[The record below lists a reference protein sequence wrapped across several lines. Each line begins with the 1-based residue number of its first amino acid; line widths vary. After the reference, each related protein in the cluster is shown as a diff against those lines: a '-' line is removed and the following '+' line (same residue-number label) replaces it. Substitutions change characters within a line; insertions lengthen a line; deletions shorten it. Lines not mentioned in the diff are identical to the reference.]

1 MPQRM
6 VNGIKNIKNKKS
18 VMVVTIKYDK
28 GTQIKNLSKYLLL
41 VTNGS
46 AKTAKCIKSSN
57 IPQ

>member
-1 MPQRM
+1 M

-57 IPQ
+57 MPQ